1 MSPASCP
8 DCDGPSARPLRVL
21 AVDDELP
28 VLEEIV
34 YLLGADPRVGTAEG
48 AQDSTEALR
57 LLHRA
62 ADADRPVDAVFL
74 DIKMPGLN
82 GMELARVLTRF
93 ASPPALVFVTAD
105 DQSAVEA
112 FELKALDY
120 VLKPIRPQRLAE
132 ALHRVAH
139 KVIASSVHVPAQ
151 QVVEQP
157 AADPAVTPDD
167 VIPVELGG
175 VTRFLRLADVRYA
188 EAQGDYARLHTAN
201 GSYLVRTPL
210 TGLEE
215 RWRDAG
221 FVRIHR
227 SHLIA
232 LAHVEEL
239 RLDGGQMSVKI
250 GGATLTVS
258 RRHTPQL
265 RDLLVKRARP
275 HAVRAGK

>member
-1 MSPASCP
+1 L
-8 DCDGPSARPLRVL
+8 ARPLRVL

-34 YLLGADPRVGTAEG
+34 YLLGADPRVGVAEG
-48 AQDSTEALR
+48 AQDSSDALR

-74 DIKMPGLN
+74 DIRMPGLN

-132 ALHRVAH
+132 AVHRVAH
-139 KVIASSVHVPAQ
+139 KVIASSVPVPAQ
-151 QVVEQP
+151 Q
-157 AADPAVTPDD
+157 AAAPDD

-188 EAQGDYARLHTAN
+188 EAQGDYARLHTEN

-232 LAHVEEL
+232 LAYVEEL
-239 RLDGGQMSVKI
+239 RLDGGQLSVKI
-250 GGATLTVS
+250 GGAMLTVS

-275 HAVRAGK
+275 HAVRTGR

>member
-1 MSPASCP
+1 MSSASCP
-8 DCDGPSARPLRVL
+8 ECDGPSARPLRVL

-132 ALHRVAH
+132 AVHRVAH
-139 KVIASSVHVPAQ
+139 KVIASAVQVPAQ
-151 QVVEQP
+151 QAAEQP
-157 AADPAVTPDD
+157 AGPPPVTPDD

-175 VTRFLRLADVRYA
+175 ITRFLRLADVRYA

-239 RLDGGQMSVKI
+239 RLDGGQLSVKI
-250 GGATLTVS
+250 GGAMLTVS

>member
-120 VLKPIRPQRLAE
+120 VLKPIRPQRLSE

-139 KVIASSVHVPAQ
+139 KVLASSVHVPAQ
-151 QVVEQP
+151 Q
-157 AADPAVTPDD
+157 AAESPAVTPDD

-175 VTRFLRLADVRYA
+175 VTRFLRLSDVRYA
-188 EAQGDYARLHTAN
+188 EAQGDYARLHTAS

-227 SHLIA
+227 SHLIS

>member
-1 MSPASCP
+1 V
-8 DCDGPSARPLRVL
+8 PSARPLRVL
-21 AVDDELP
+21 AVDDEMP

-34 YLLGADPRVGTAEG
+34 YLLGADPRVGVAEG

-62 ADADRPVDAVFL
+62 ADEDRPVDAVFL

-93 ASPPALVFVTAD
+93 ASPPGLVFVTAD

-132 ALHRVAH
+132 AVHRVAH
-139 KVIASSVHVPAQ
+139 KVIASSVPVPAQ
-151 QVVEQP
+151 QAAEPHVAQP
-157 AADPAVTPDD
+157 PAVTPDD
-167 VIPVELGG
+167 VIPVELAG

-232 LAHVEEL
+232 LAYVEEL
-239 RLDGGQMSVKI
+239 RLDGGQLSVKI
-250 GGATLTVS
+250 GGAMLTVS

-275 HAVRAGK
+275 NMVRAGK